1 MKVTGSLINYYFHC
15 KRQCYL
21 SGNRLNLEDN
31 SEVVKIGSAIH
42 EQKLKGAKNSEV
54 FIDNV
59 KIDKL
64 TPEYVTEIKKSDAD
78 IEAGKWQLLYYLKVH
93 H

>member
-54 FIDNV
+54 
-59 KIDKL
+59 L
-64 TPEYVTEIKKSDAD
+64 
-78 IEAGKWQLLYYLKVH
+78 
-93 H
+93 